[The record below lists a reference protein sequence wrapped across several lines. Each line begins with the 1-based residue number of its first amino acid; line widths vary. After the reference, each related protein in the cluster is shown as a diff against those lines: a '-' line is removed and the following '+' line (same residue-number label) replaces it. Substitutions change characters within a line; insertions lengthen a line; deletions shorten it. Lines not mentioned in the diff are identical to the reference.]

1 MEINE
6 HIEALGREGR
16 LLADAAAVTDLGAPV
31 PTCPGWLLRDLV
43 LHTGQVHRW
52 ATAHVAQARTEPLDD
67 AGQEAAWGP
76 VPADAELVG
85 WFRAG
90 HANLLAALRAAPA
103 GLDCWTFLPAP
114 SPLAFWAR
122 RQAHETAVH
131 RFDAEAAA
139 GLAGPPAGTGP
150 ALDGI
155 DELLRAML
163 VRPRAKLRS
172 ERPRTLAVRP
182 TDGPTSWL
190 VTITGE
196 PVTVALGDGRS
207 GPAPAD
213 LTLTGPARDL
223 FLLLWNRLGP
233 AAVGC
238 EGDRTLLDLWRETA
252 VITWS

>member
-6 HIEALGREGR
+6 HIEALDREGT
-16 LLADAAAVTDLGAPV
+16 LLADAAAATDLGAPV

-52 ATAHVAQARTEPLDD
+52 AAAHVAQARTEPLDE

-90 HANLLAALRAAPA
+90 HAGLLDALRGAPA
-103 GLDCWTFLPAP
+103 DLDCWTFLPAP

-139 GLAGPPAGTGP
+139 GPTGPPAGTGP

-190 VTITGE
+190 VTITRE
-196 PVTVALGDGRS
+196 PVTVALADG
-207 GPAPAD
+207 PAD
-213 LTLTGPARDL
+213 LTVTGPARDL
-223 FLLLWNRLGP
+223 FLLLWNRLRP
-233 AAVGC
+233 EDVGC
-238 EGDRTLLDLWRETA
+238 EGDRSLLDLWRETA